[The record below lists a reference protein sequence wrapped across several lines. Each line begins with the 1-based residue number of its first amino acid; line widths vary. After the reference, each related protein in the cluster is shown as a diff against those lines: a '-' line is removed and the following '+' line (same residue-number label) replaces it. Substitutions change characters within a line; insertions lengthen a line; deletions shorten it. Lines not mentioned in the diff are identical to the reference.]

1 MKYDTDSNLEEI
13 LARYRRTL
21 DLLRDFGIRLPDS
34 SRLCVYHKR
43 MASTL
48 SQQGQQLVLKG
59 QQADQILFD
68 SREMDEISL
77 IVENLQTNPTATELA
92 KLQVMVGGSENPDS
106 DHTTKARDTQFE
118 LFLYAA
124 FRNAGA
130 IVNLEEPDLIVSSE
144 GIVFPI
150 AAKRPTSRER
160 IDDKLRRAVSQL
172 ERSDRLG
179 VAALSLDQVI
189 RPREAILSVPDRDS
203 LGPSVQLEMH
213 KFLSSNLRTIVK
225 RVRNKPLAALLF
237 VLRSPARAQDTNL
250 SLLGSALNLA
260 PIDALEQPGAE
271 VVTVLQKLLLKFDL

>member
-1 MKYDTDSNLEEI
+1 
-13 LARYRRTL
+13 
-21 DLLRDFGIRLPDS
+21 
-34 SRLCVYHKR
+34 

-77 IVENLQTNPTATELA
+77 IVESLQTNPTATELA
-92 KLQVMVGGSENPDS
+92 KLQVIVGGSENPDS
-106 DHTTKARDTQFE
+106 DETTKARDTQFE

-124 FRNAGA
+124 FRKAGA
-130 IVNLEEPDLIVSSE
+130 IAQLEEPDLIVSSE
-144 GIVFPI
+144 NIIFPV

-160 IDDKLRRAVSQL
+160 LDDRLRRAVSQL
-172 ERSDRLG
+172 ERSDQLG

-189 RPREAILSVPDRDS
+189 RPREQILSVTDRNS

-213 KFLSSNLRTIVK
+213 KFLSSNFRTIIK

-250 SLLGSALNLA
+250 SLLGSSLNLA
-260 PIDALEQPGAE
+260 PIVDSGQPGAE
-271 VVTVLQKLLLKFDL
+271 VVTVLQKLLLRFDL